1 MASNYRKCAM
11 TGEQVLH
18 VIYELSDSDN
28 FVENDSD
35 SDSIYNLSDNETAC
49 IIRTDDCRP

>member
-1 MASNYRKCAM
+1 M

-28 FVENDSD
+28 FEENDSD

-49 IIRTDDCRP
+49 IIRTEDCRP